1 MYSFG
6 VTVLK
11 AFASD
16 LPPAQDATTGVVI
29 IHDTIKSEDLGDPV
43 LADFLERAL
52 AKDPTKRPE
61 ASELLGHPFFQ
72 TQTLTDAVKAKEEAD
87 ALAIANQRDCAVCCD
102 TYDVGEGVECESNDA
117 KHFTCNDCFTGYVRS
132 KVDNDAFRMFAAKNG
147 AISCPGYRC
156 PAPSIKPQVLA
167 EHVSEEVYG
176 EYNAALKKMEEQE
189 INATLGESI
198 TRTQ

>member
-1 MYSFG
+1 M
-6 VTVLK
+6 
-11 AFASD
+11 
-16 LPPAQDATTGVVI
+16 
-29 IHDTIKSEDLGDPV
+29 
-43 LADFLERAL
+43 
-52 AKDPTKRPE
+52 
-61 ASELLGHPFFQ
+61 
-72 TQTLTDAVKAKEEAD
+72 
-87 ALAIANQRDCAVCCD
+87 CCD

-132 KVDNDAFRMFAAKNG
+132 KVDNDAFRMFAAKSG

-156 PAPSIKPQVLA
+156 AAPSIKPQVLA

-198 TRTQ
+198 TCTS